1 MTYRE
6 TMIAKLGSEEA
17 YREWHSRNGKK
28 GGSAKVKKGFAKMT
42 PEKRKAAASKG
53 GKVTSSQ

>member
-1 MTYRE
+1 
-6 TMIAKLGSEEA
+6 MIAKLGSEEA